1 MSGKKYRIDVEYNI
15 VKTVNISRTIE
26 AESHEEAEKSIMK
39 YVEDGARVI
48 SIQSKYIPYKTN
60 NWQDIEDILFSY
72 DDQISESESEGDT
85 EMVECYKADR
95 ADWEYILEQLINK
108 EFKKAA
114 ERYSNLDTIVREQIP
129 DRLYELFDSLELI

>member
-1 MSGKKYRIDVEYNI
+1 
-15 VKTVNISRTIE
+15 
-26 AESHEEAEKSIMK
+26 
-39 YVEDGARVI
+39 
-48 SIQSKYIPYKTN
+48 
-60 NWQDIEDILFSY
+60 
-72 DDQISESESEGDT
+72 
-85 EMVECYKADR
+85 MVECYKADR